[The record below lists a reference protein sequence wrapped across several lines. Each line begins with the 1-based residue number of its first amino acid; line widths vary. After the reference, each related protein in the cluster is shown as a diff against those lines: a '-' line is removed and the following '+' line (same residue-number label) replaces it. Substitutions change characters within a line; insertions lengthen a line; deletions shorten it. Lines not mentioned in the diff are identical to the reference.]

1 MARILL
7 IDDEANI
14 RLMVRLAL
22 EQQKHTVEEAADGD
36 EGLTKFKDGSGW
48 DLILLDQRMPGIDGL
63 SVMKLMR
70 LTSPKTK
77 IIMIT
82 AFGTMDLIMDA
93 ITAGANNLLR
103 KPFTVN
109 ILRGVVESALKQ
121 NYRATDPEE
130 IGAQGISFEFTT
142 LNGFRIDSKQ
152 GEGLELGGI
161 TLYNFVVHSPTGETR
176 AITVRIPV
184 YINELIKAHTG
195 REIMPGG
202 PRFLHAFAEEVLAN
216 HVWQHA
222 ELPEDGQIVVTEFSP
237 AMVAWV
243 DTLKVSK

>member
-7 IDDEANI
+7 VDDEQNI
-14 RLMVRLAL
+14 RMMVRLAL
-22 EQQKHTVEEAADGD
+22 EQQKHAVVEACDGD
-36 EGLTKFKDGSGW
+36 EGLAKFKDGSGW

-63 SVMKLMR
+63 DVLKLMR
-70 LTSPKTK
+70 LTAPKAK

-93 ITAGANNLLR
+93 ISAGANNLLR
-103 KPFTVN
+103 KPFTVSV
-109 ILRGVVESALKQ
+109 LRSVVDSALKQ
-121 NYRATDPEE
+121 NYKATDPEE

-142 LNGFRIDSKQ
+142 LNGFRIDSKK

-161 TLYNFVVHSPTGETR
+161 TLYNFIVHSPSGDTR
-176 AITVRIPV
+176 AVTVRIPV
-184 YINELIKAHTG
+184 YINELVKAHTG
-195 REIMPGG
+195 REVMPGG
-202 PRFLHAFAEEVLAN
+202 ARFLHAFAEEVLAN
-216 HVWQHA
+216 YVWQHA

-237 AMVAWV
+237 EMVAWV